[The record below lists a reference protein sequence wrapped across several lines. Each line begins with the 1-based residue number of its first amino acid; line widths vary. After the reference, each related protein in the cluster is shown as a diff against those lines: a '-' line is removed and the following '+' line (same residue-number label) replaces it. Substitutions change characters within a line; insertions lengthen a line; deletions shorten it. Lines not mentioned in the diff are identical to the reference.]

1 MRVELT
7 FKDGSSIA
15 LLDSSVLEPS
25 GSLYVRNRFRIYVID
40 GNVATFVS
48 AFSDKDN
55 LDEMVFTAY
64 RDDTDEI
71 MYQYELSHYTI
82 VADIGRKHFETTNP
96 QTGEIVSTYQLV
108 AILEQP
114 TPIEREE
121 PIPDPETEEIINILL
136 GGE

>member
-15 LLDSSVLEPS
+15 LLDSSTLEPS
-25 GSLYVRNRFRIYVID
+25 GSLYVRNRFRAYVPD
-40 GNVATFVS
+40 GNVASFVS
-48 AFSDKDN
+48 AFSDEDN
-55 LDEMVFTAY
+55 LDEMLFTAY
-64 RDDTDEI
+64 MDETNDI
-71 MYQYELSHYTI
+71 AYQYELHHYTI
-82 VADIGRKHFETTNP
+82 VADISRKRFEKTNM
-96 QTGEIVSTYQLV
+96 QTGDVETYYNLV